1 MDHFRPRRSVQGLAR
16 NCRLVGQVGT
26 ADKGLE
32 AEGKLDQAKGS
43 GKAALEYLKER
54 VKDAVADHENAAA
67 EKVRDTAENVERS
80 TEER

>member
-1 MDHFRPRRSVQGLAR
+1 MGSVMDKAKGALKEA
-16 NCRLVGQVGT
+16 VGAVGG
-26 ADKGLE
+26 DKSLE

-43 GKAALEYLKER
+43 AKAALDNLKER

-67 EKVRDTAENVERS
+67 ERLRDAAEDAERS